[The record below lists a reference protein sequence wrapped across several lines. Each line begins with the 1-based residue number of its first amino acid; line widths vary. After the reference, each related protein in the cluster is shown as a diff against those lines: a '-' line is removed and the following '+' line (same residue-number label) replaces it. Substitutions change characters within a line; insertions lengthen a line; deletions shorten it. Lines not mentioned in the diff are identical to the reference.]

1 MNRQGMRDCA
11 RYLLLAGLLLCMG
24 VALAQPRAWLDRDS
38 IGEGDSVTLNIET
51 DQPGA
56 APDYAP
62 LQADFILGERSSG
75 RQLRMANGSASNV
88 ALYGIVLTPRH
99 GGVLEVPSLRV
110 GAASTSPL
118 RLSVQAAPPAKRN
131 DGAVAFVETEVDDAQ
146 PWVQQNVG
154 VVVRLYYATQLA
166 SGELELDTPAN
177 ASLQR
182 VGNDRSFPRE
192 VNGRRYTVVERRFL
206 LVPERSGP
214 LQLAGARFSGRGAV
228 GFFDDVFGRGAGRLS
243 ARAADQTL
251 QVQALPDAAPQPWL
265 PLKELRLRYVSAP
278 PQTVRAGE
286 AVTIE
291 VEATAVGATRAQL
304 RELPVPAMG
313 DAAQVFA
320 EPAQY
325 DERFDGASPQL
336 TLTRRYSIV
345 PREPGTL
352 VVPGLGMRW
361 WDVAAGGER
370 TATLPEIVLQVMP
383 GAVGGAPVAPVAAA
397 PAHDDGSVLTPQEAG
412 RREARWLWPALAA
425 GFALLWLVTLVWALL
440 RRPVAPRAAAGSARQ
455 SNEMMATHSLA
466 DLKRALEQGDLDE
479 IELALRGMARP
490 AVASLDELGARLDS
504 PAQRD
509 ALDALRR
516 ARWAGGQPAAAR
528 AALRA
533 AFGRGPVW
541 RTTAPAQ
548 SDPLPPL
555 YPSS

>member
-75 RQLRMANGSASNV
+75 RQVRMANGNASNV
-88 ALYGIVLTPRH
+88 ALYGIVLAPRRS
-99 GGVLEVPSLRV
+99 GVLEVPALRV
-110 GAASTSPL
+110 GTASTLPL
-118 RLSVQAAPPAKRN
+118 RLNVQAAPPATRN

-192 VNGRRYTVVERRFL
+192 VDGRRYTVVERRFL
-206 LVPERSGP
+206 LVPERSGLLRLP
-214 LQLAGARFSGRGAV
+214 GARFSGRGAV

-251 QVQALPDAAPQPWL
+251 QVRALPDAAPQPWL
-265 PLKELRLRYVSAP
+265 PLKDLRLRYAGAP
-278 PQTVRAGE
+278 PQAVRAGE

-320 EPAQY
+320 EPVQY

-361 WDVAAGGER
+361 WDVAAGSER
-370 TATLPEIVLQVMP
+370 TATLPEMVLQVAP
-383 GAVGGAPVAPVAAA
+383 GAVGGEPVAAA
-397 PAHDDGSVLTPQEAG
+397 PANDDGSVLIPQEVG
-412 RREARWLWPALAA
+412 HPQARWLWPALTA
-425 GFALLWLVTLVWALL
+425 GFALLWLVTLAWALL
-440 RRPVAPRAAAGSARQ
+440 RRPVAPRAATASVRQ
-455 SNEMMATHSLA
+455 SNEAMATHSLA

-490 AVASLDELGARLDS
+490 AVASLDELEARLDE
-504 PAQRD
+504 PTQRD

-516 ARWAGGQPAAAR
+516 ARWAGGPPAAAR

-541 RTTAPAQ
+541 RTVATAQ
-548 SDPLPPL
+548 SSPLPPL
-555 YPSS
+555 YPPS

>member
-1 MNRQGMRDCA
+1 MRGCA
-11 RYLLLAGLLLCMG
+11 RYLLLAGLLLCIG
-24 VALAQPRAWLDRDS
+24 VAPAQTRAWLDRDG

-56 APDYAP
+56 APDYVP

-75 RQLRMANGSASNV
+75 RQVRMANGSASNV
-88 ALYGIVLTPRH
+88 ALYGIVLAPRRS
-99 GGVLEVPSLRV
+99 GVLEVPALRV
-110 GAASTSPL
+110 GTTSTLPL
-118 RLSVQAAPPAKRN
+118 RLNVQAAPPATRN

-214 LQLAGARFSGRGAV
+214 LRLPGARFSGRGTV

-251 QVQALPDAAPQPWL
+251 QVRALPDAAPQPWL
-265 PLKELRLRYVSAP
+265 PLKELRLRYAGAP
-278 PQTVRAGE
+278 PQAVRAGE
-286 AVTIE
+286 AVTLE

-320 EPAQY
+320 EPVQY

-352 VVPGLGMRW
+352 VVPGLGMLW
-361 WDVAAGGER
+361 WDVAAGSER
-370 TATLPEIVLQVMP
+370 TAMLPEMVLQVTP
-383 GAVGGAPVAPVAAA
+383 GAVGGVPVAPVAAM
-397 PAHDDGSVLTPQEAG
+397 PANEDGSVLIPQAAG
-412 RREARWLWPALAA
+412 WQARWPWPVLAA
-425 GFALLWLVTLVWALL
+425 GFALLWLVTLVWAVL
-440 RRPVAPRAAAGSARQ
+440 RRPVAPRAAAASVRQ
-455 SNEMMATHSLA
+455 SNEAMATHSLA

-490 AVASLDELGARLDS
+490 AVASLDELGARLDD
-504 PAQRD
+504 PTQRD

-541 RTTAPAQ
+541 RTVATAQ
-548 SDPLPPL
+548 SGPLPPL
-555 YPSS
+555 YPPS